1 MRMRNSAAIIC
12 RQSVNSVVIYLVM
25 RMLFLVCVPQSI
37 GFLDERLL
45 LAVAQDPATKY
56 NSQSPVLLLNA
67 RNMYLLKIH
76 IELYAWK
83 R

>member
-1 MRMRNSAAIIC
+1 
-12 RQSVNSVVIYLVM
+12 M
-25 RMLFLVCVPQSI
+25 RMLFLVCVPQSL

-67 RNMYLLKIH
+67 RNMYLLKSNFMHGKDSFAEEYTYLKI
-76 IELYAWK
+76 
-83 R
+83 